1 MNIRQS
7 LEPERPN
14 VIKGVLA
21 LFSLNPCKVKEV
33 LFYMSEWKRFEE
45 EKRKLAEK
53 GLSSAEYQKAVQKL
67 AKKYKI

>member
-1 MNIRQS
+1 
-7 LEPERPN
+7 
-14 VIKGVLA
+14 
-21 LFSLNPCKVKEV
+21 
-33 LFYMSEWKRFEE
+33 MSEWKRFEE